1 MDSLPR
7 FSRRKLLGTAA
18 LGTAATALPQTSAF
32 GASRLKADVAIVGA
46 GLAGLTAARNLVQAG
61 HSVVVLEARDRV
73 GGRTLNH
80 LLPDGQAIEAGG
92 EFVGPTQTRVLGLAK
107 SVGIGTFK
115 TYNKGENVYIHDGVR
130 STYPS
135 APGIPNPPED
145 SKVFKEAVAL
155 LGPVSALGQQVG
167 VKDPWNA
174 KTAAKLDKQ
183 TVDQYVKAH
192 STTPLLPPI
201 LDVAN
206 QAIYGKDSSQL
217 SLLFNSFYTA
227 AAGDSKHAGEYALLI
242 SATGGAQDS
251 RFKGGSQ
258 EIAIKVAAKL
268 GKRVRLNSPVRS
280 ITQTSKGVKV
290 VAGGVTVDAKHVIV
304 AVPPTLAR
312 EIKFTPAL
320 PSAKRTLLTRYTP
333 GDMIK
338 VQVIYP
344 TPWWRA
350 KGFTGQW
357 VITNG
362 PAGVTYDN
370 TPESG
375 APGVILGFVGGRYAK
390 TFRALDAAARK
401 QAFVDQVAAA
411 FGDEARADSD
421 YFELDW
427 TAEQYTLGCPTGSM
441 APGVMSRFG
450 AQIRPP
456 IGRIHWAGTETSDF
470 WAGYMDGAVRSG
482 ERSAREVRRKLESR
496 K

>member
-1 MDSLPR
+1 MDSQTR
-7 FSRRKLLGTAA
+7 FTRRRLLGTAA
-18 LGTAATALPQTSAF
+18 LGTAATALPSTPAF
-32 GASRLKADVAIVGA
+32 GASHAKADVAIVGA
-46 GLAGLTAARNLVQAG
+46 GLAGLTAARNLVKAG

-73 GGRTLNH
+73 GGRTFNH
-80 LLPDGQAIEAGG
+80 KLPDGQAVEAGG
-92 EFVGPTQTRVLGLAK
+92 EFVGPTQTRVLALAK

-115 TYNKGENVYIHDGVR
+115 TYNQGENVYIHDGVR

-135 APGIPNPPED
+135 VPGIPNPPED
-145 SKVFKEAVAL
+145 DKVFKDSIAL
-155 LGPVSALGQQVG
+155 LGPIDALAKSVG
-167 VKDPWNA
+167 VKAPWKA

-183 TVDQYVKAH
+183 TVDQYMKAH
-192 STTPLLPPI
+192 ASTPLLAPI

-227 AAGDSKHAGEYALLI
+227 AAGDAKHPGAYALLI

-268 GKRVRLNSPVRS
+268 GNRVRLNSPVRS

-290 VAGGVTVDAKHVIV
+290 VADGVTVDAKHVIV
-304 AVPPTLAR
+304 AVPPVLAR
-312 EIKFTPAL
+312 EIKFSPSL
-320 PSAKRTLLTRYTP
+320 PSAKRTLLSRYTP

-338 VQVIYP
+338 VQVVYP

-350 KGFTGQW
+350 KGFSGQW

-375 APGVILGFVGGRYAK
+375 APGVILGFVGGRFAK
-390 TFRALDAAARK
+390 TFRALDVAARK
-401 QAFVDQVAAA
+401 QAFVEQVAAA
-411 FGDEARADSD
+411 FGDEARTDAD
-421 YFELDW
+421 YFDVDW
-427 TAEQYTLGCPTGSM
+427 TAEPYTRGCPTGSFS
-441 APGVMSRFG
+441 PGQMSKLG
-450 AQIRPP
+450 AYIRPAV
-456 IGRIHWAGTETSDF
+456 GRVHWAGTETSDY

-482 ERSAREVRRKLESR
+482 ERSALEVRRKLEIR